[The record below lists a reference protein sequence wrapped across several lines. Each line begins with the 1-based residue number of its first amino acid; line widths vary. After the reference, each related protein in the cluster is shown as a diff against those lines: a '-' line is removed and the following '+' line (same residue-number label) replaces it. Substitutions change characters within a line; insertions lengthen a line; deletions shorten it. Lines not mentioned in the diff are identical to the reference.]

1 MKYLKQ
7 FSIILFISFLG
18 EMLHALIPF
27 PIPASVYGLVILLTA
42 LCTGI
47 MKVGQVRETA
57 LFLVEIMPIMFI
69 PAAVGLLDSW
79 PALYP
84 VCIPVILITLIT
96 TVLVMAVTGRA
107 TQSMIK
113 YLWKINR
120 RKNEK
125 WRKSL
130 MI

>member
-113 YLWKINR
+113 NQIFLENKQ
-120 RKNEK
+120 KK
-125 WRKSL
+125 K
-130 MI
+130 

>member
-57 LFLVEIMPIMFI
+57 LFLV
-69 PAAVGLLDSW
+69 
-79 PALYP
+79 
-84 VCIPVILITLIT
+84 
-96 TVLVMAVTGRA
+96 
-107 TQSMIK
+107 
-113 YLWKINR
+113 
-120 RKNEK
+120 
-125 WRKSL
+125 
-130 MI
+130 

>member
-42 LCTGI
+42 LCT
-47 MKVGQVRETA
+47 VGQVRETA

-113 YLWKINR
+113 YQIFLENKQ
-120 RKNEK
+120 KK
-125 WRKSL
+125 K
-130 MI
+130 

>member
-27 PIPASVYGLVILLTA
+27 PIPANVYGLVILLTA

-113 YLWKINR
+113 YQIFLENKQ
-120 RKNEK
+120 KK
-125 WRKSL
+125 K
-130 MI
+130 